1 MNKRLQVNH
10 LADDIKKLKKSTFL
24 GGIYKKGALKKFKN
38 LNSGCIYL
46 IDGNQDFTFG
56 DINSSDKVTVTV
68 FSQEFYVFLGSA
80 GVLGASEAY
89 TAGYWKADNL
99 VLLTQIILKNK
110 SIMKSIDSGLGKIL
124 LNLINGY
131 IHSNRENTLNG
142 SKKNILAHYDLSNEF
157 YKLWLDSTMTYSAA
171 FFKEKSASLED
182 ASIEKLDRL
191 CRKLDLKES
200 DNVLEIG
207 TGWGSFAIHA
217 AKKYGCHVTTTTI
230 SDAQFEYASNRINEE
245 NLQSKITILNKDYR
259 DLEGK
264 YDKLISIE
272 MIEAVGYEFIPDF
285 FKTSSS
291 LLNPNGLMALQGITY
306 NDQGFDTYKNSV
318 DLIKKYIFP
327 GSCLISID
335 HITDVIKKKTDLSI
349 VDFEDITT
357 HYVET
362 LKRWRTNFLNSI
374 DQVKE
379 LGFSDAFINMWEF
392 YLVYCEAGFAER
404 HIGDVQIVF
413 AKSEAR
419 DIKIDY

>member
-110 SIMKSIDSGLGKIL
+110 SIMKSIDSGFGKIL